1 MNDFNLMKTV
11 SLLIAAICYLILGAS
26 PSYPNED
33 CIDSLPE
40 DSFSF
45 GYTLAAQGGYL
56 VVGDPHANHVII
68 YTCNRDDKWLRTRK
82 ILPPKNS
89 TAYKV
94 GSGFGHTIALDG
106 DTLIIGT
113 LTVIQP
119 EHNEE
124 VNSTDFQEDNGFFST
139 STVLYQTRLDQETK
153 VKRIDLPDIPTKGAI
168 SNNMVVAEQGKIGF
182 IFSQK
187 QPGKRINQV
196 YLLSDGKVHE
206 LPSSELTYRYPS
218 DSSGFGVYG
227 TNIALKNDLLVVSI
241 DRDQDSGGV
250 WLFDLNSQQ
259 NKPQKIALPL
269 VAPAQVS
276 VAISERFIAISN
288 SSLSSS
294 RYVPN
299 LFDTTLIRNIA
310 TGATKIISGAG
321 VSLDGNILARM
332 RSIPDSRQEYK
343 SVNEIPGILEV
354 FKLEDDATPRL
365 IQKQRDIKR
374 GFVKNGLLI
383 TEKETA
389 SGRRICTK
397 KIHEAVN

>member
-68 YTCNRDDKWLRTRK
+68 YTRNRDDKWLRTRK

-139 STVLYQTRLDQETK
+139 STVLYQTRLDREIE
-153 VKRIDLPDIPTKGAI
+153 VKRIDLSDIPTQG
-168 SNNMVVAEQGKIGF
+168 VAPTGGIVADQGKIGF

-196 YLLSDGKVHE
+196 YVLSDGKVHE
-206 LPSSELTYRYPS
+206 LPSSKLIYRYPS
-218 DSSGFGVYG
+218 NVSGFGVYG
-227 TNIALKNDLLVVSI
+227 TNIALKNNLLLVSI
-241 DRDQDSGGV
+241 DPAKGHGGV
-250 WLFDLNSQQ
+250 WLFNLNSPQSE
-259 NKPQKIALPL
+259 PQKITLPYIEPARISIAL
-269 VAPAQVS
+269 S
-276 VAISERFIAISN
+276 DRFIAISN
-288 SSLSSS
+288 TFTSSVRDSSK
-294 RYVPN
+294 PHK
-299 LFDTTLIRNIA
+299 TTLIKNIA
-310 TGATKIISGAG
+310 TGSRKIIDGASG
-321 VSLDGNILARM
+321 VSFLDSNILKIAR
-332 RSIPDSRQEYK
+332 
-343 SVNEIPGILEV
+343 SVSNNRNAPKIIEV
-354 FKLEDDATPRL
+354 YRLEDDATPHL
-365 IQKQRDIKR
+365 IQKHSDAEG
-374 GFVKNGLLI
+374 GFVRNGLLI
-383 TEKETA
+383 TNRETA

-397 KIHEAVN
+397 KIHEVVN